1 MRAFGTSDRQVIGVF
16 LLQGAIL
23 GTLGSFG
30 GSLLGAVLAFGFR
43 SIARNPDGAP
53 TFPVAVTVGLLAS
66 TALIAITVGIA
77 AAAFPAWRATQ
88 LDPATV
94 IRYG

>member
-1 MRAFGTSDRQVIGVF
+1 
-16 LLQGAIL
+16 
-23 GTLGSFG
+23 
-30 GSLLGAVLAFGFR
+30 
-43 SIARNPDGAP
+43 
-53 TFPVAVTVGLLAS
+53 VTVGLLAS

-77 AAAFPAWRATQ
+77 SAAFPAWRATQ